1 MSQTPNSAAPAAPS
15 RRGKLLRGL
24 LVIVLLLI
32 AAAALWYFMFG
43 RWFEETDDAYV
54 GGNQVQITSMIT
66 GTVVGIAADDGMR
79 VERGQVLVQLDPSD
93 TEVALQQAEAKLAG
107 TVRQVRGLY
116 RSVEGAQAE
125 LNARQVTLKRA
136 RDDFA
141 RRKDLAATGA
151 ISNEELAHARDE
163 LAAAEAAVAGSR
175 ETFERSR
182 ALVDDTVIATQP
194 DVQAAAAQLRQAWLN
209 NARAGIVSPVSGY
222 VARRSVQVGQRVQ
235 PGNALMAVVP
245 TEQMWVEANFKETQ
259 LRHMRL
265 GQEVELRSD
274 LYGGDVRYTG
284 HLTSLGMGTG
294 SAFSLL
300 PAQNASGNW
309 IKIVQRVPVRIA
321 IDAKQLAEHPLRIG
335 LSMKAEVSL
344 RDQKGEVLPS
354 QVATGSVF
362 DTDVYSKQMHDA
374 DEAIHSIIQGNL
386 PQRAD
391 AAAAAGPK
399 ATAAV
404 GQQPTTPPHVS
415 KAG

>member
-1 MSQTPNSAAPAAPS
+1 MTQTSATPQAPVARS
-15 RRGKLLRGL
+15 RRGRLLRGL
-24 LVIVLLLI
+24 LAIVVLLL
-32 AAAALWYFMFG
+32 AAFALWYFAFG

-54 GGNQVQITSMIT
+54 QGNQVQITPQVA
-66 GTVVGIAADDGMR
+66 GTVVAIAADDGMR
-79 VERGQVLVQLDPSD
+79 VEQGQLLVQLDPAD
-93 TEVALQQAEAKLAG
+93 TEVALQQAEANLAR

-125 LNARQVTLKRA
+125 LNARQVALKRA

-141 RRKDLAATGA
+141 RRKDLAASGA

-175 ETFERSR
+175 GTFERSR
-182 ALVDDTVIATQP
+182 ALVDDTVVATQP

-209 NARAGIVSPVSGY
+209 NARAGIVAPVAGF

-274 LYGGDVRYTG
+274 LYGGEVKYKGRIA
-284 HLTSLGMGTG
+284 SLGLGTG

-321 IDAKQLAEHPLRIG
+321 IDEKQLAAHPLRIG
-335 LSMKAEVSL
+335 LSMQAEVSL
-344 RDQKGEVLPS
+344 RDQNGEVLPAKPA
-354 QVATGSVF
+354 QGNVF
-362 DTDVYSKQMHDA
+362 DTDVYAKQLHDA
-374 DEAIHSIIQGNL
+374 DAAIGRIIHDNL
-386 PQRAD
+386 PRQA
-391 AAAAAGPK
+391 
-399 ATAAV
+399 
-404 GQQPTTPPHVS
+404 

>member
-1 MSQTPNSAAPAAPS
+1 MSQTSAPAAAPAAPS

-24 LVIVLLLI
+24 LAIVVLLI

-54 GGNQVQITSMIT
+54 QGNQVQITPLVT
-66 GTVVGIAADDGMR
+66 GTVVAINADDGMR
-79 VERGQVLVQLDPSD
+79 VERGQLLVQLDPAD
-93 TEVALQQAEAKLAG
+93 TEVALQQAQANLAK
-107 TVRQVRGLY
+107 TVRQTRGLY

-125 LNARQVTLKRA
+125 LNARQVTLNRV
-136 RDDFA
+136 REDFA
-141 RRKDLAATGA
+141 RRKGLASTGA
-151 ISNEELAHARDE
+151 ISDEELAHARTE

-175 ETFERSR
+175 ETFERSN

-194 DVQAAAAQLRQAWLN
+194 DVQAAAAQLRQAYLN
-209 NARAGIVSPVSGY
+209 NARAGIVAPVSGY

-235 PGNALMAVVP
+235 PGTALMAVVP

-274 LYGGDVRYTG
+274 LYGGEVKYKGRID
-284 HLTSLGMGTG
+284 SLGLGTG

-321 IDAKQLAEHPLRIG
+321 IDAKQLADNPLRIG

-344 RDQKGEVLPS
+344 RDQKGTVLPTTTAKG
-354 QVATGSVF
+354 QVF
-362 DTDVYSKQMHDA
+362 DTDVYAKQLHKA
-374 DEAIHSIIQGNL
+374 DDVIHEIIQSNL
-386 PQRAD
+386 PRTA
-391 AAAAAGPK
+391 K
-399 ATAAV
+399 A
-404 GQQPTTPPHVS
+404 S
-415 KAG
+415 

>member
-1 MSQTPNSAAPAAPS
+1 MSQTNTPEAPVAPS
-15 RRGKLLRGL
+15 RRGRLLRGL
-24 LVIVLLLI
+24 LAIVVLLL
-32 AAAALWYFMFG
+32 AAFALWYFAFG

-54 GGNQVQITSMIT
+54 QGNQVQITPQVA
-66 GTVVGIAADDGMR
+66 GTVVAIAADDGMR
-79 VERGQVLVQLDPSD
+79 VEQGQLLVQLDPAD
-93 TEVALQQAEAKLAG
+93 TEVALRQAEANLAR

-125 LNARQVTLKRA
+125 LNARQVSLKRA

-182 ALVDDTVIATQP
+182 ALVDDTVVATQP
-194 DVQAAAAQLRQAWLN
+194 DVQAAAAQLRLAWLN
-209 NARAGIVSPVSGY
+209 NARAGIVAPVAGY

-235 PGNALMAVVP
+235 PGVALMAVVP
-245 TEQMWVEANFKETQ
+245 AEQMWVDANFKETQ

-274 LYGGDVRYTG
+274 LYGGEVKYKGRIA
-284 HLTSLGMGTG
+284 SLGLGTG

-321 IDAKQLAEHPLRIG
+321 IDEKQLAQHPLRIG

-354 QVATGSVF
+354 QPAKGAVF
-362 DTDVYSKQMHDA
+362 DTDVYAKQLHDA
-374 DEAIHSIIQGNL
+374 DAAIERIIHDNL
-386 PQRAD
+386 PRQARA
-391 AAAAAGPK
+391 G
-399 ATAAV
+399 
-404 GQQPTTPPHVS
+404 
-415 KAG
+415 

>member
-1 MSQTPNSAAPAAPS
+1 MSQTNTPEAPVAPS
-15 RRGKLLRGL
+15 RRGRLLRGL
-24 LVIVLLLI
+24 LAIVVLLL
-32 AAAALWYFMFG
+32 AAFALWYFAFG

-54 GGNQVQITSMIT
+54 QGNQVQITPQLA
-66 GTVVGIAADDGMR
+66 GTVVAIAADDGMR
-79 VERGQVLVQLDPSD
+79 VEQGQLLVQLDPAD
-93 TEVALQQAEAKLAG
+93 TKVALQQAEANLAR
-107 TVRQVRGLY
+107 TVRQERGMY

-125 LNARQVTLKRA
+125 LNARQVSLKRA

-163 LAAAEAAVAGSR
+163 LAAAEAAVASSR

-182 ALVDDTVIATQP
+182 ALVDDTVVATQP

-209 NARAGIVSPVSGY
+209 NARAGIVAPVAGF
-222 VARRSVQVGQRVQ
+222 VARRTVQVGQRVL
-235 PGNALMAVVP
+235 PGNPLMAVVP
-245 TEQMWVEANFKETQ
+245 AEQMWVDANFKETQ

-274 LYGGDVRYTG
+274 LYGNDVKYKGRIA
-284 HLTSLGMGTG
+284 SLGLGTG

-321 IDAKQLAEHPLRIG
+321 IDEKQLAEHPLRIG

-354 QVATGSVF
+354 QPAKGAVF
-362 DTDVYSKQMHDA
+362 DTDVYAKQLHDA
-374 DEAIHSIIQGNL
+374 DAAISRIIHDNL
-386 PQRAD
+386 PRQA
-391 AAAAAGPK
+391 
-399 ATAAV
+399 
-404 GQQPTTPPHVS
+404 

>member
-1 MSQTPNSAAPAAPS
+1 MSQTQDTAAPAAPN
-15 RRGKLLRGL
+15 RRGNLLRGL
-24 LVIVLLLI
+24 FVIVVLLL
-32 AAAALWYFMFG
+32 AALALWYFMFG

-54 GGNQVQITSMIT
+54 QGNQVQITPLVA
-66 GTVVGIAADDGMR
+66 GTVVAINADDGMR
-79 VERGQVLVQLDPSD
+79 VERGQLLVQLDPSD
-93 TEVALQQAEAKLAG
+93 TAVALQQAEANLAK
-107 TVRQVRGLY
+107 TVRQTRGLY
-116 RSVEGAQAE
+116 RSVEGAQAD
-125 LNARQVTLKRA
+125 LNARQVTLKRV
-136 RDDFA
+136 REDYA

-175 ETFERSR
+175 ETVERNR

-194 DVQAAAAQLRQAWLN
+194 DVQAAAAQLRQAFLN
-209 NARAGIVSPVSGY
+209 NARAGIVAPVSGY

-265 GQEVELRSD
+265 GQEVELKSD
-274 LYGGDVRYTG
+274 LYAGDVKYKGRIQ
-284 HLTSLGMGTG
+284 SLGLGTG

-354 QVATGSVF
+354 TPAKGTVF
-362 DTDVYSKQMHDA
+362 DTDVYAKQLHDA
-374 DEAIHSIIQGNL
+374 DEVIHTIIQGNL
-386 PQRAD
+386 QQQQA
-391 AAAAAGPK
+391 K
-399 ATAAV
+399 V
-404 GQQPTTPPHVS
+404 G
-415 KAG
+415 

>member
-1 MSQTPNSAAPAAPS
+1 MSQTNTPEAPVARS
-15 RRGKLLRGL
+15 RRGRLLRGL
-24 LVIVLLLI
+24 LAIVVLLL
-32 AAAALWYFMFG
+32 AAFALWYFAFG

-54 GGNQVQITSMIT
+54 QGNQVQITPQVA
-66 GTVVGIAADDGMR
+66 GTVVAIGADDGMR
-79 VERGQVLVQLDPSD
+79 VERGQLLVRLDPAD
-93 TEVALQQAEAKLAG
+93 TEVALQQAEANLAR

-116 RSVEGAQAE
+116 RSVEGAQAD
-125 LNARQVTLKRA
+125 LNARQISLKRV

-175 ETFERSR
+175 ETVERSR
-182 ALVDDTVIATQP
+182 ALVDDTVVATQP
-194 DVQAAAAQLRQAWLN
+194 DVKAAAAQLRQAWLN
-209 NARAGIVSPVSGY
+209 NARAGIVAPVAGF

-235 PGNALMAVVP
+235 PGTPLMAVVP

-274 LYGGDVRYTG
+274 LYGGEVKYKGRIA
-284 HLTSLGMGTG
+284 SLGLGTG

-321 IDAKQLAEHPLRIG
+321 IDEKQLAEHPLRIG

-344 RDQKGEVLPS
+344 RDQKGEVLP
-354 QVATGSVF
+354 AKAAAGTVF
-362 DTDVYSKQMHDA
+362 DTDVYATQLHDA
-374 DEAIHSIIQGNL
+374 DEAIARIIHDNL
-386 PQRAD
+386 PRQA
-391 AAAAAGPK
+391 
-399 ATAAV
+399 
-404 GQQPTTPPHVS
+404 

>member
-1 MSQTPNSAAPAAPS
+1 MSQTNTPEAPAAPS
-15 RRGKLLRGL
+15 RRGRLLRGL
-24 LVIVLLLI
+24 LAIVVLLL
-32 AAAALWYFMFG
+32 AAFALWYFAFG

-54 GGNQVQITSMIT
+54 QGNQVQITPQVA
-66 GTVVGIAADDGMR
+66 GTVVAIAADDGMR
-79 VERGQVLVQLDPSD
+79 VERGQLLVQLDPAD
-93 TEVALQQAEAKLAG
+93 TEVALQQAEANLAR

-125 LNARQVTLKRA
+125 LNARQVSLKRA

-182 ALVDDTVIATQP
+182 ALVDDTVVATQP
-194 DVQAAAAQLRQAWLN
+194 DVKAAAAQLRQAWLN
-209 NARAGIVSPVSGY
+209 NARAGIIAPVAGF

-235 PGNALMAVVP
+235 PGVALMAVVP
-245 TEQMWVEANFKETQ
+245 AEQMWVDANFKETQ

-274 LYGGDVRYTG
+274 LYGGEVKYKGRI
-284 HLTSLGMGTG
+284 TSLGLGTG

-321 IDAKQLAEHPLRIG
+321 IDTKQLAEHPLRIG

-344 RDQKGEVLPS
+344 RDQKGDVLP
-354 QVATGSVF
+354 AKPAEGNVF
-362 DTDVYSKQMHDA
+362 DTDVYAKQLHDA
-374 DEAIHSIIQGNL
+374 DAAIGRIIHDNL
-386 PQRAD
+386 PQQA
-391 AAAAAGPK
+391 
-399 ATAAV
+399 
-404 GQQPTTPPHVS
+404 

>member
-1 MSQTPNSAAPAAPS
+1 MSQTQDTAAPAAPN

-24 LVIVLLLI
+24 FVIVVLLL
-32 AAAALWYFMFG
+32 AALALWYFMFG

-54 GGNQVQITSMIT
+54 QGNQVQITPLVS
-66 GTVVGIAADDGMR
+66 GTVVAINADDGMR
-79 VERGQVLVQLDPSD
+79 VERGQLLVQLDPAD
-93 TEVALQQAEAKLAG
+93 TSVALQQAEANLAK
-107 TVRQVRGLY
+107 TVRQTRGLY
-116 RSVEGAQAE
+116 RSVEGAQAD
-125 LNARQVTLKRA
+125 LNARQVTLKRV

-141 RRKDLAATGA
+141 RRKGLAATGA

-175 ETFERSR
+175 ETVERNR

-194 DVQAAAAQLRQAWLN
+194 DVQAAAAQLRQAFLN
-209 NARAGIVSPVSGY
+209 NARSGIVAPVTGY

-265 GQEVELRSD
+265 GQEVELKSD
-274 LYGGDVRYTG
+274 LYAGDVKYKGRID
-284 HLTSLGMGTG
+284 SLGLGTG

-354 QVATGSVF
+354 AVAKGTVF
-362 DTDVYSKQMHDA
+362 DTDVYAKQLHDA
-374 DEAIHSIIQGNL
+374 DEVIHAIIQGNL
-386 PQRAD
+386 PQ
-391 AAAAAGPK
+391 
-399 ATAAV
+399 
-404 GQQPTTPPHVS
+404 QS
-415 KAG
+415 KAS

>member
-1 MSQTPNSAAPAAPS
+1 MSQTSAPAAENAAPS

-24 LVIVLLLI
+24 LVIVVLLL
-32 AAAALWYFMFG
+32 AALALWYFMFG

-54 GGNQVQITSMIT
+54 QGNQVQITPLIS
-66 GTVVGIAADDGMR
+66 GTVVAINADDGMR
-79 VERGQVLVQLDPSD
+79 VARGQLLVQLDPAD
-93 TEVALQQAEAKLAG
+93 TEVALQQAEANLAR

-125 LNARQVTLKRA
+125 LNARQVTLNRV
-136 RDDFA
+136 REDFN
-141 RRKDLAATGA
+141 RRRNLAATGA
-151 ISNEELAHARDE
+151 ISNEELAHARTE

-175 ETFERSR
+175 ETFERSS

-194 DVQAAAAQLRQAWLN
+194 DVQAAAAQLRQAYLN
-209 NARAGIVSPVSGY
+209 NARAGIVAPVAGY

-235 PGNALMAVVP
+235 PGTALMAVVP

-274 LYGGDVRYTG
+274 LYGGDVTYKGRID
-284 HLTSLGMGTG
+284 SLGLGTG

-335 LSMKAEVSL
+335 LSIKAEVSL
-344 RDQKGEVLPS
+344 RDQKGTVLPTETAKG
-354 QVATGSVF
+354 QVF
-362 DTDVYSKQMHDA
+362 DTDVYAKQLHSA
-374 DEAIHSIIQGNL
+374 DDVIHQIIRSNL
-386 PQRAD
+386 PQQA
-391 AAAAAGPK
+391 K
-399 ATAAV
+399 A
-404 GQQPTTPPHVS
+404 S
-415 KAG
+415 

>member
-1 MSQTPNSAAPAAPS
+1 MSQTSAPAAAPAAPS

-24 LVIVLLLI
+24 LAIVVLLI

-54 GGNQVQITSMIT
+54 QGNQVQITPLIT
-66 GTVVGIAADDGMR
+66 GTVVAINADDGMR
-79 VERGQVLVQLDPSD
+79 VERGQLLVQLDPAD
-93 TEVALQQAEAKLAG
+93 TDVALQQARANLAK
-107 TVRQVRGLY
+107 TVRQTRGLY

-125 LNARQVTLKRA
+125 LSARQVTLNRV
-136 RDDFA
+136 REDFA
-141 RRKDLAATGA
+141 RRKGLAATGA
-151 ISNEELAHARDE
+151 ISDEELAHARNE

-175 ETFERSR
+175 ESFERNN

-194 DVQAAAAQLRQAWLN
+194 DVQAAAAQLRQAYLN
-209 NARAGIVSPVSGY
+209 NARAGIVAPVSGY

-235 PGNALMAVVP
+235 PGAALMAVVP

-274 LYGGDVRYTG
+274 LYGGEVKYKGRID
-284 HLTSLGMGTG
+284 SLGLGTG

-321 IDAKQLAEHPLRIG
+321 IDAKQLADNPLRIG

-344 RDQKGEVLPS
+344 RDQKGTVLPTAAAKG
-354 QVATGSVF
+354 QVF
-362 DTDVYSKQMHDA
+362 DTDVYATQLHNA
-374 DEAIHSIIQGNL
+374 DEVIHEIIQSNL
-386 PQRAD
+386 PRQA
-391 AAAAAGPK
+391 K
-399 ATAAV
+399 A
-404 GQQPTTPPHVS
+404 S
-415 KAG
+415 

>member
-1 MSQTPNSAAPAAPS
+1 MSQTSAPAAAPAAPS

-24 LVIVLLLI
+24 LAIVVLLL

-54 GGNQVQITSMIT
+54 QGNQVQITPLVT
-66 GTVVGIAADDGMR
+66 GTVVAINADDGMR
-79 VERGQVLVQLDPSD
+79 VERGQLLVQLDPAD
-93 TEVALQQAEAKLAG
+93 TEVALQQARANLAR
-107 TVRQVRGLY
+107 TVRQTRGLY

-125 LNARQVTLKRA
+125 LSARQVTLNRV
-136 RDDFA
+136 REDFA
-141 RRKDLAATGA
+141 RRKGLAATGA
-151 ISNEELAHARDE
+151 ISDEELAHARNE

-175 ETFERSR
+175 ETFERSN
-182 ALVDDTVIATQP
+182 ALVDDTVIATHP
-194 DVQAAAAQLRQAWLN
+194 DVEAAAAQLRQAYLN
-209 NARAGIVSPVSGY
+209 NARAGIVAPVSGY

-235 PGNALMAVVP
+235 PGTALMAVVP

-274 LYGGDVRYTG
+274 LYGGEVKYKGRID
-284 HLTSLGMGTG
+284 SLGLGTG

-321 IDAKQLAEHPLRIG
+321 IDAKQLADNPLRIG

-344 RDQKGEVLPS
+344 RDQKGTVLPTTTAKG
-354 QVATGSVF
+354 QVF
-362 DTDVYSKQMHDA
+362 DTDVYAKQLHSA
-374 DEAIHSIIQGNL
+374 DDVIHEIIQSNL
-386 PQRAD
+386 PRTA
-391 AAAAAGPK
+391 K
-399 ATAAV
+399 A
-404 GQQPTTPPHVS
+404 S
-415 KAG
+415 

>member
-1 MSQTPNSAAPAAPS
+1 MSQTSAPAAAPAAPS

-24 LVIVLLLI
+24 LAIVVLLI

-54 GGNQVQITSMIT
+54 QGNQVQITPLIT
-66 GTVVGIAADDGMR
+66 GTVVAINADDGMR
-79 VERGQVLVQLDPSD
+79 VERGQLLVQLDPAD
-93 TEVALQQAEAKLAG
+93 TEVALQQARANLAR
-107 TVRQVRGLY
+107 TVRQTRGLY

-125 LNARQVTLKRA
+125 LSARQVTLNRV
-136 RDDFA
+136 REDFA
-141 RRKDLAATGA
+141 RRKGLAATGA
-151 ISNEELAHARDE
+151 ISDEELAHARNE

-175 ETFERSR
+175 ESFERNN

-194 DVQAAAAQLRQAWLN
+194 DVQAAAAQLRQAYLN
-209 NARAGIVSPVSGY
+209 NARAGIVAPVSGY

-235 PGNALMAVVP
+235 PGTALMAVVP

-274 LYGGDVRYTG
+274 LYGGEVKYKGRID
-284 HLTSLGMGTG
+284 SLGLGTG

-321 IDAKQLAEHPLRIG
+321 IDPKQLADNPLRIG

-344 RDQKGEVLPS
+344 RDQKGTVLPTAAAKG
-354 QVATGSVF
+354 QVF
-362 DTDVYSKQMHDA
+362 DTDVYATQLHNA
-374 DEAIHSIIQGNL
+374 DDVIHEIIQSNL
-386 PQRAD
+386 PSQA
-391 AAAAAGPK
+391 K
-399 ATAAV
+399 A
-404 GQQPTTPPHVS
+404 S
-415 KAG
+415 

>member
-1 MSQTPNSAAPAAPS
+1 MSQTNTPEAPVARS
-15 RRGKLLRGL
+15 RRGRLLRGL
-24 LVIVLLLI
+24 LAIVVLLL
-32 AAAALWYFMFG
+32 AAFALWYFAFG

-54 GGNQVQITSMIT
+54 QGNQVQITPQVA
-66 GTVVGIAADDGMR
+66 GTVVAIAADDGMR
-79 VERGQVLVQLDPSD
+79 VERGQVLVRLDPAD
-93 TEVALQQAEAKLAG
+93 TEVALQQAEANLAR

-116 RSVEGAQAE
+116 RSVEGAQAD
-125 LNARQVTLKRA
+125 LNARQVTLKRV

-175 ETFERSR
+175 ETVERSR
-182 ALVDDTVIATQP
+182 ALVDDTVVATQP
-194 DVQAAAAQLRQAWLN
+194 DVKAAAAQLRQAWLN
-209 NARAGIVSPVSGY
+209 NARAGIVAPVAGF

-245 TEQMWVEANFKETQ
+245 AEQMWVEANFKETQ

-274 LYGGDVRYTG
+274 LYGGDVKYKGRIA
-284 HLTSLGMGTG
+284 SLGLGTG

-321 IDAKQLAEHPLRIG
+321 IDAKQLADHPLRIG

-344 RDQKGEVLPS
+344 RDQKGEVLP
-354 QVATGSVF
+354 AKAAAGTVF
-362 DTDVYSKQMHDA
+362 DTDVYAAQLHDA
-374 DEAIHSIIQGNL
+374 DEAIARIIHDNL
-386 PQRAD
+386 PRQA
-391 AAAAAGPK
+391 
-399 ATAAV
+399 
-404 GQQPTTPPHVS
+404 

>member
-1 MSQTPNSAAPAAPS
+1 M
-15 RRGKLLRGL
+15 K
-24 LVIVLLLI
+24 
-32 AAAALWYFMFG
+32 
-43 RWFEETDDAYV
+43 
-54 GGNQVQITSMIT
+54 
-66 GTVVGIAADDGMR
+66 
-79 VERGQVLVQLDPSD
+79 VEQGQLLVQLDPAD
-93 TEVALQQAEAKLAG
+93 TEVALQQAEASLAK
-107 TVRQVRGLY
+107 TVREVRGLY

-125 LNARQVTLKRA
+125 LNARNVTLKRV
-136 RDDFA
+136 REDFA

-194 DVQAAAAQLRQAWLN
+194 DVQAAAAQLRQAFLN
-209 NARAGIVSPVSGY
+209 NARAGIVAPVTGY

-265 GQEVELRSD
+265 GQEVELKSD
-274 LYGGDVRYTG
+274 LYGGEVHYTG
-284 HLTSLGMGTG
+284 RIDSLGLGTG

-321 IDAKQLAEHPLRIG
+321 IDLKQLAEHPLRIG

-344 RDQKGEVLPS
+344 RDQKGTVLPTEAAKG
-354 QVATGSVF
+354 QVF
-362 DTDVYSKQMHDA
+362 DTDVYAKQLHSA
-374 DEAIHSIIQGNL
+374 DDMIHTIIQANL
-386 PQRAD
+386 PQQA
-391 AAAAAGPK
+391 K
-399 ATAAV
+399 A
-404 GQQPTTPPHVS
+404 S
-415 KAG
+415 

>member
-1 MSQTPNSAAPAAPS
+1 MSQTNTPEAPVAPG
-15 RRGKLLRGL
+15 RRGRLLRGL
-24 LVIVLLLI
+24 LAIVVLLL
-32 AAAALWYFMFG
+32 AAFALWYFAFG

-54 GGNQVQITSMIT
+54 QGNQVQITPQLA
-66 GTVVGIAADDGMR
+66 GTVVAIAADDGMR
-79 VERGQVLVQLDPSD
+79 VEQGQLLVQLDPAD
-93 TEVALQQAEAKLAG
+93 TKVALQQAEANLAR
-107 TVRQVRGLY
+107 TVRQVRGMY

-125 LNARQVTLKRA
+125 LNARQVSLKRA

-163 LAAAEAAVAGSR
+163 LAAAEAAVASSR

-182 ALVDDTVIATQP
+182 ALVDDTVVATQP

-209 NARAGIVSPVSGY
+209 NARAGIVAPVAGF
-222 VARRSVQVGQRVQ
+222 VARRTVQVGQRVL
-235 PGNALMAVVP
+235 PGNPLMAVVP
-245 TEQMWVEANFKETQ
+245 AEQMWVDANFKETQ

-274 LYGGDVRYTG
+274 LYGNDVKYKGRIA
-284 HLTSLGMGTG
+284 SLGLGTG

-321 IDAKQLAEHPLRIG
+321 IDEKQLAEHPLRIG

-344 RDQKGEVLPS
+344 RGQKGEVLPS
-354 QVATGSVF
+354 QPAKGAVF
-362 DTDVYSKQMHDA
+362 DTDVYAKQLHDA
-374 DEAIHSIIQGNL
+374 DAAISRIIHDNL
-386 PQRAD
+386 PRQA
-391 AAAAAGPK
+391 
-399 ATAAV
+399 
-404 GQQPTTPPHVS
+404 

>member
-1 MSQTPNSAAPAAPS
+1 MSQTSAPAAAPAAPS

-24 LVIVLLLI
+24 LAIVVLLI

-54 GGNQVQITSMIT
+54 QGNQVQITPLIT
-66 GTVVGIAADDGMR
+66 GTVVAINADDGMR
-79 VERGQVLVQLDPSD
+79 VERGQLLVQLDPAD
-93 TEVALQQAEAKLAG
+93 TEVALQQARANLAR
-107 TVRQVRGLY
+107 TVRQTRGLY

-125 LNARQVTLKRA
+125 LSARQVTLNRV
-136 RDDFA
+136 REDFA
-141 RRKDLAATGA
+141 RRKGLAATGA
-151 ISNEELAHARDE
+151 ISDEELAHARNE

-175 ETFERSR
+175 ESFERNN

-194 DVQAAAAQLRQAWLN
+194 DVQAAAAQLRQAYLN
-209 NARAGIVSPVSGY
+209 NARAGIVAPVSGY

-235 PGNALMAVVP
+235 PGTALMAVVP

-274 LYGGDVRYTG
+274 LYGGDVKYKGRID
-284 HLTSLGMGTG
+284 SLGLGTG

-321 IDAKQLAEHPLRIG
+321 IDPKQLADNPLRIG

-344 RDQKGEVLPS
+344 RDQKGTVLPTAAAKG
-354 QVATGSVF
+354 QVF
-362 DTDVYSKQMHDA
+362 DTDVYAKQLHNA
-374 DEAIHSIIQGNL
+374 DDVIHEIIQSNL
-386 PQRAD
+386 PSQA
-391 AAAAAGPK
+391 K
-399 ATAAV
+399 A
-404 GQQPTTPPHVS
+404 S
-415 KAG
+415 

>member
-1 MSQTPNSAAPAAPS
+1 MSQTNTPDAPAAPS
-15 RRGKLLRGL
+15 RRGRLLRGL
-24 LVIVLLLI
+24 LAIVVLLL
-32 AAAALWYFMFG
+32 AALALWYFAFG

-54 GGNQVQITSMIT
+54 QGNQVQITPLVP
-66 GTVVGIAADDGMR
+66 GTVVSIAADDGMR
-79 VERGQVLVQLDPSD
+79 VERGQLLVQLDPAD
-93 TEVALQQAEAKLAG
+93 TEVALQQAEARLAG

-125 LNARQVTLKRA
+125 LNARQVTLKRV
-136 RDDFA
+136 REDFA

-175 ETFERSR
+175 ETVERSR
-182 ALVDDTVIATQP
+182 ALVDDTVVATQP
-194 DVQAAAAQLRQAWLN
+194 DVQAAAAQLRQAFLN
-209 NARAGIVSPVSGY
+209 NARAGIVAPVAGY

-235 PGNALMAVVP
+235 PGSPLMAVVP

-274 LYGGDVRYTG
+274 LYGGDVTYKG
-284 HLTSLGMGTG
+284 HLTSLGLGTG

-344 RDQKGEVLPS
+344 RDQKGEVLP
-354 QVATGSVF
+354 AKAAEGAVF
-362 DTDVYSKQMHDA
+362 DTDVYAKQLHDA
-374 DEAIHSIIQGNL
+374 DEVIHRIIQGNL
-386 PQRAD
+386 PQQA
-391 AAAAAGPK
+391 
-399 ATAAV
+399 
-404 GQQPTTPPHVS
+404 